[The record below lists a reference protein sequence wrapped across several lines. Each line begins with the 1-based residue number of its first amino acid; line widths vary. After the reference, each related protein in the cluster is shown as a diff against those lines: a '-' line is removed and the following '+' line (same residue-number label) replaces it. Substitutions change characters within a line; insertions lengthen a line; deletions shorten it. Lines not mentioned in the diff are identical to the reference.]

1 MESFPFYSN
10 VRCYSSCV
18 CVFIYN
24 KNSHNRAASRSLRL
38 KFSQEIPAEVYT
50 GEWIV
55 AKGDGSLEVAL
66 VDGATGD
73 AVRHGPGTSGKIE
86 IVPVEGN
93 FDPSFED
100 FNTNIVVGEDGRKSL
115 LGKNPY
121 LEMKEGN
128 ARVSGIKFK
137 HTGKW
142 MRKGKFR
149 LGARFVHQPNAI
161 RIREAVSEPFVVK
174 DQRLKPKKRY
184 PPSPTDEVWRL
195 KNIAKDGPFHEC
207 LVEKKILTVKDF
219 VVEFQKNH
227 ERLRDVLGNMSNAK
241 WKATLDHALTCKLNA
256 RNDFTCIEKSLYEH
270 QQVFA
275 NWENVSK
282 TDDGASCSSFNPC
295 LLSPSNDLAALS
307 VAFGNSGLQHDKNN
321 DALSILTSQPDDL
334 SQDMQLRVF
343 GSGNQQSHGSELSP
357 TSAADIVSD
366 AIASLK
372 ALNPSDTDDFSRLLS
387 KIFEL
392 LSSDDILEN
401 SEQNSRVEHEQQ
413 FASPNNSEAA
423 HSDEFCSD
431 MVNEYMLGNGIHSL
445 TLTDAG
451 PSSST
456 CHQMQHN
463 EDVNSDP
470 GNLINGTKAPKN
482 TFSWS
487 YQQEELDIDDE
498 LSAGVTNKSLRAA
511 AIPKCSIGWA
521 KMSSFVRWFL
531 LMKAITLHV
540 AKKRRLC

>member
-1 MESFPFYSN
+1 MSQVHPNHGDSPTFSNPHNSPDSHQFWRAIRDMVGVCKLRMIVKFYG
-10 VRCYSSCV
+10 VLETTLTTLR
-18 CVFIYN
+18 
-24 KNSHNRAASRSLRL
+24 SHNRAASRSLRL
-38 KFSQEIPAEVYT
+38 KFSQEMPGEVYT

-55 AKGDGSLEVAL
+55 AKGDGRLEVAL

-137 HTGKW
+137 HRGKW

-207 LVEKKILTVKDF
+207 LVEKKILTVQDF
-219 VVEFQKNH
+219 LVEFQKNR

-256 RNDFTCIEKSLYEH
+256 T
-270 QQVFA
+270 
-275 NWENVSK
+275 
-282 TDDGASCSSFNPC
+282 SCSSINPC
-295 LLSPSNDLAALS
+295 LL
-307 VAFGNSGLQHDKNN
+307 LQHDKNN
-321 DALSILTSQPDDL
+321 DVLSILTSQPDDL
-334 SQDMQLRVF
+334 SQDMQLRIF

-372 ALNPSDTDDFSRLLS
+372 ALNPSNTDDFSRLLS
-387 KIFEL
+387 KIFKL

-413 FASPNNSEAA
+413 FASPNNSEAP

-470 GNLINGTKAPKN
+470 GNLING
-482 TFSWS
+482 
-487 YQQEELDIDDE
+487 
-498 LSAGVTNKSLRAA
+498 VTNKSLRVA